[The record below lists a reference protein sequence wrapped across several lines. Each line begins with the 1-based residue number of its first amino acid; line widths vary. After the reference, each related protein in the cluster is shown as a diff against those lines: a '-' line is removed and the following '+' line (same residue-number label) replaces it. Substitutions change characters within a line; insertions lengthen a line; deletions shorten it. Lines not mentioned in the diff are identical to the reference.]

1 MNAPAVVIGVDVG
14 TTATKVVAVEASGAV
29 VGSVERGY
37 PTRTTEPGEA
47 VQDPVVL
54 REAALD
60 AVTRC
65 AENSVA
71 AGRDVAGLAFTGA
84 LHSLLGLDR
93 AGEPVT
99 PVYSWADTRAA
110 GAAQRLRAE
119 PAGDALHRE
128 TGTPVHPM
136 SPLVTLRW
144 LAEEEPERHAGVA
157 CWCAAKDAVLAAFV
171 GRLVTDRSTASAS
184 GLLAMST
191 RGWSPAAL
199 AAAGLT
205 ASELPELVEPT
216 EILALDAVAA
226 ARTGLPAGLPVV
238 AGGGDGPLAN
248 LGVGAV
254 AAGTAAVSVGTSAAL
269 RVATARPAVD
279 IDGRTFCYLLAEDT
293 WVVGGAVS
301 NGGVVAQWAA
311 ELLGTDLAELLAE
324 ATAVTPGAAGLLA
337 LPALLGE
344 RAPYW
349 DPVPRGTLLGLRRE
363 HRREHLVRALL
374 DGVCLRLAMV
384 RDAVVHAGSEVGAI
398 RATGG
403 ALRSPAWTASLTAAL
418 GSPVQLAEATGGS
431 GLGAALLGWRAMGA
445 FDSLAAAAAV
455 LPAGQTVVPD
465 ADAVRRLAGLRP
477 LADRAHHALGGIAA
491 ELSGLTEQ
499 WELTAP
505 ARPGRR

>member
-1 MNAPAVVIGVDVG
+1 MSAPAVVLGVDVG
-14 TTATKVVAVEASGAV
+14 TTATKVVAVEASGV
-29 VGSVERGY
+29 MVGSVEQGY

-47 VQDPVVL
+47 VQDPVAL

-60 AVTRC
+60 AVARC
-65 AENSVA
+65 AEISAA
-71 AGRDVAGLAFTGA
+71 AGREVAGLAFSGA

-110 GAAQRLRAE
+110 GAARRLRAE
-119 PAGDALHRE
+119 PAGAALHRE

-144 LAEEEPERHAGVA
+144 LAEEEPARRAGVA
-157 CWCAAKDAVLAAFV
+157 CWCAAKDSVLAAFV
-171 GRLVTDRSTASAS
+171 GRLVTDRSIASAS

-199 AAAGLT
+199 AAAELT
-205 ASELPELVEPT
+205 AGELPELVEPT
-216 EILALDAVAA
+216 EVLALDTVAA

-238 AGGGDGPLAN
+238 VGGGDGPLAN

-254 AAGTAAVSVGTSAAL
+254 VPGTAAVSLGTSGAL
-269 RVATARPAVD
+269 RVATVQPSVD
-279 IDGRTFCYLLAEDT
+279 VGGRTFCYLLADDT

-301 NGGVVAQWAA
+301 NGGVVAQWAS
-311 ELLGTDLAELLAE
+311 ELLGADLAELLSE
-324 ATAVTPGAAGLLA
+324 ATAVVPGAAGLLA

-374 DGVCLRLAMV
+374 DGVCLRLALV
-384 RDAVVHAGSEVGAI
+384 RDAVVRAGSEVDVI
-398 RATGG
+398 HATGG
-403 ALRSPAWTASLTAAL
+403 ALRSSAWTASLSAAL

-431 GLGAALLGWRAMGA
+431 GLGAALLGWRALGA
-445 FDSLAAAAAV
+445 FDCLAAAAAV
-455 LPAGQTVVPD
+455 LPAGRTVVPD
-465 ADAVRRLAGLRP
+465 PDAVRRLAALRP
-477 LADRAHHALGGIAA
+477 LADRAHHALQDIAA
-491 ELSGLTEQ
+491 ELGGLVEQ
-499 WELTAP
+499 WE
-505 ARPGRR
+505 R